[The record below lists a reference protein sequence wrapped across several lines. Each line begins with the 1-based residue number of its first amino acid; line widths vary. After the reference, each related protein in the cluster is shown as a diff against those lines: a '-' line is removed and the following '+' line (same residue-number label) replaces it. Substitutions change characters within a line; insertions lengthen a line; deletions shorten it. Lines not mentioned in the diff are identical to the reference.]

1 MFKEAGCSKVFHNF
15 EIENW
20 FDSLFKKN
28 HTHLACYLKS
38 RRKHIQ
44 LCLSKIKIVSQSLR
58 LSENQLL
65 KNAIFWWK
73 FKQADWLIFHA
84 CSWKKVL
91 VVCHHSTRWQCCSV
105 SMAFFFFL
113 PLNGIVG
120 CFFSPRPHRTI
131 NCLLVCTIPCVS
143 ASYQVRVVLEELPK
157 ALFVVKAT

>member
-113 PLNGIVG
+113 AF
-120 CFFSPRPHRTI
+120 FFSSPKWNRGLFFFPPSPSY
-131 NCLLVCTIPCVS
+131 NKLPSCLHHSLCKCFIS
-143 ASYQVRVVLEELPK
+143 S
-157 ALFVVKAT
+157 